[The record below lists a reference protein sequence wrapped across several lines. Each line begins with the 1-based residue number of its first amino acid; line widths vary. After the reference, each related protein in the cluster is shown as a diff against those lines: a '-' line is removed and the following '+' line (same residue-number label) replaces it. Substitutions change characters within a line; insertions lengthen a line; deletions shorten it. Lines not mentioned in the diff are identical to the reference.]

1 MTSSIMPLLATPS
14 TTLSSQITMAS
25 AQSHI
30 STTSAPTLP
39 SHLTIL
45 SIKGFVL
52 PSDNYSDI
60 SRQALSSESQI
71 KLVYFYINDTK
82 QIVCRVYCF
91 ILLILILNS
100 PKILMEMFFTVTWI
114 LVSVERNGSFWN
126 GVEKWCNAG
135 AWEVAKQ
142 FKKSFPILS
151 TIKAVCDLT
160 NGMLLHVSHQELWP
174 SLTAPSR
181 ITDIP
186 DSSVMSTF
194 QP

>member
-14 TTLSSQITMAS
+14 TIPTAHITMAS

-135 AWEVAKQ
+135 AGKLQ
-142 FKKSFPILS
+142 NNSKNFSNPFNNKSS
-151 TIKAVCDLT
+151 
-160 NGMLLHVSHQELWP
+160 LWP
-174 SLTAPSR
+174 HKWDAAAYVPPKTLAFSHSPESHNWF
-181 ITDIP
+181 
-186 DSSVMSTF
+186 S
-194 QP
+194 

>member
-60 SRQALSSESQI
+60 SRQVLASESPI
-71 KLVYFYINDTK
+71 K
-82 QIVCRVYCF
+82 IVCF
-91 ILLILILNS
+91 IINHIQH
-100 PKILMEMFFTVTWI
+100 KV
-114 LVSVERNGSFWN
+114 
-126 GVEKWCNAG
+126 
-135 AWEVAKQ
+135 
-142 FKKSFPILS
+142 
-151 TIKAVCDLT
+151 
-160 NGMLLHVSHQELWP
+160 
-174 SLTAPSR
+174 
-181 ITDIP
+181 
-186 DSSVMSTF
+186 
-194 QP
+194 